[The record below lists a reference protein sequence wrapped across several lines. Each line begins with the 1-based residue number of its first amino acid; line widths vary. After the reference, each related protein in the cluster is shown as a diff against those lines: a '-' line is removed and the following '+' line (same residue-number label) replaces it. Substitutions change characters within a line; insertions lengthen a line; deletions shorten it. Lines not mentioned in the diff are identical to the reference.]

1 LYNGLNDLPGRP
13 GKWRTAMPHEHH
25 LFQFN
30 CDAVLFDLDGVLVD
44 SRHCVERHW
53 LEWASQHHLNP
64 DKVLHYAHG
73 RRTVETIRLV
83 APHLD
88 AEREATELEAGE
100 AYDTDGLVKIPG
112 ALELLQS
119 IPPDAWGI
127 ATSGTHATASTRLA
141 FGGLPVPDVLI
152 SGEDVVA
159 GKPDP
164 EPYLFAALMLGVK
177 PTSCVVIEDAPAGIQ
192 AGHAAGMHVV
202 GVISSAYLAEELSQA
217 EVVVRKL
224 GDIEVFQAQVPGQ
237 ARLIV
242 RVKGI

>member
-1 LYNGLNDLPGRP
+1 MIFARPP
-13 GKWRTAMPHEHH
+13 GKWRSAIPHEHH
-25 LFQFN
+25 LFQFDV
-30 CDAVLFDLDGVLVD
+30 DAVLFDLDGVLVD

-53 LEWASQHHLNP
+53 LEWAGQHHLNT

-83 APHLD
+83 APYLNV
-88 AEREATELEAGE
+88 EREATELETEE
-100 AYDTDGLVKIPG
+100 AYDTAGLVKIPG

-152 SGEDVVA
+152 SAEDVVA

-164 EPYLFAALMLGVK
+164 EPYLFAAIMLGVK
-177 PTSCVVIEDAPAGIQ
+177 PASCVVIEDTPAGIQ
-192 AGHAAGMHVV
+192 AGRAAGMHVV
-202 GVISSAYLAEELSQA
+202 GVISSAYPAEELSQA
-217 EVVVRKL
+217 QVVVRKL
-224 GDIEVFQAQVPGQ
+224 GDIEVVQAQKTGL